1 MDKEFTKKCKEIF
14 DTKNEII
21 VKDEEL
27 DFVKKLLHESFTNE
41 YKYIISFYAG
51 VFLKDNY
58 EIYSKY
64 RTPMTDD
71 EGTEPFL
78 YFIGLEGKKNINT
91 VYQQYKDRIQGN
103 YVPIALAEGDNLVC
117 IKRDTGEIG
126 LWIHDDREE
135 PYIIHDSLEEMIM
148 MVKKRDDCEDEDGVV
163 EMVVSDKFL
172 AAVEAFKKGR
182 L

>member
-71 EGTEPFL
+71 EGTEPL
-78 YFIGLEGKKNINT
+78 
-91 VYQQYKDRIQGN
+91 
-103 YVPIALAEGDNLVC
+103 
-117 IKRDTGEIG
+117 
-126 LWIHDDREE
+126 
-135 PYIIHDSLEEMIM
+135 
-148 MVKKRDDCEDEDGVV
+148 
-163 EMVVSDKFL
+163 
-172 AAVEAFKKGR
+172 
-182 L
+182 